1 MSQNLN
7 IHPKGSCKIYIYKYY
22 TEDDSRK
29 KCSNCQNLNRV
40 PSCPFFRQ
48 IAQKTYRLAI
58 EFSTYKEQKTA
69 PKKGLFQ
76 LVSDRI
82 CHINNVRKNKQ
93 TLQNLKKRKGFKVM
107 KIIIERLQK
116 VIKLHDEIEKKNW
129 DYVKEVCDED
139 EEEKGYFVYKTQ
151 YVAPKGIRY
160 DIIQVTDA
168 KNYYKIFVY
177 QDDKYKRKG
186 IELVRKLLE
195 AEKERQAKW
204 EAEYDARIQE
214 MKEETEEIEETEETE
229 LETKQVERVY
239 VDVSGETLSKIIS
252 KVIDRTNGDYD
263 YIFSVLKEGLSDL
276 HFGRKIAS
284 LNFEKAGVKI
294 YGNRLMISFLFRYV
308 SIVKKDRE
316 GEI

>member
-1 MSQNLN
+1 M
-7 IHPKGSCKIYIYKYY
+7 
-22 TEDDSRK
+22 
-29 KCSNCQNLNRV
+29 
-40 PSCPFFRQ
+40 
-48 IAQKTYRLAI
+48 
-58 EFSTYKEQKTA
+58 
-69 PKKGLFQ
+69 GLFQ
-76 LVSDRI
+76 LVYVLI

-107 KIIIERLQK
+107 NIIIERLQK
-116 VIKLHDEIEKKNW
+116 VIELHDEIEKKNW

-139 EEEKGYFVYKTQ
+139 EEEKGYFVYKTE

-177 QDDKYKRKG
+177 QDDKHKRKG

-214 MKEETEEIEETEETE
+214 MKEDTEETEETE
-229 LETKQVERVY
+229 SETKQVERVY

-263 YIFSVLKEGLSDL
+263 YIFSVLREGLSDL

-294 YGNRLMISFLFRYV
+294 YGNRLMIGFLFRYV